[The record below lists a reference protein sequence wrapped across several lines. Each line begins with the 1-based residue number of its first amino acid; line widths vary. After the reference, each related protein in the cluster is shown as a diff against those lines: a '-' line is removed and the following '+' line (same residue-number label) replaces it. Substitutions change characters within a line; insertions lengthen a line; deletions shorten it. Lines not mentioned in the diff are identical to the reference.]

1 MPTQVIM
8 PALGMAQD
16 TGKVL
21 RWLAP
26 EGQPVVKGQPLME
39 IETDK
44 VTVEI
49 EAPASGVLAGVRAQA
64 GQDIPV
70 GQVVAFILAS
80 GESLPAEAPVIAPAP
95 PAHAAAAPTPPA
107 SPAPPRTGGR
117 PPASPKARRLAQ
129 ERGVDLSRLTGS
141 GPGGEI
147 TSADVTGAP
156 ASTPQQASPI
166 AVSGAWRTMAERLAR
181 AWSSVPHFYL
191 TRDVDAQG
199 LIEWRRRLQAV
210 VPAVTYTDLLVA
222 LTARALRTHP
232 RLTARWEDGRIA
244 GEMQIGIGIAVATAD
259 GLIVPVILRP
269 DERTVEEIARVR
281 HDLVTRA
288 QAGRLRPEDVHGGT
302 FTISNLGMFGVDAV
316 AAIVNPPQ
324 AAILG
329 VGRIADRVVAISG
342 SSAVRPAL
350 TLTLTCDHRVVDGA
364 RGAEFLG
371 TLADLIEAA
380 GERAS

>member
-1 MPTQVIM
+1 VPTQIIM

-21 RWLAP
+21 RWLAA

-49 EAPASGVLAGVRAQA
+49 EAPASGVLAGVRAQV

-70 GQVVAFILAS
+70 GQVVAFILAQ
-80 GESLPAEAPVIAPAP
+80 GESLPAEATLIAPVP
-95 PAHAAAAPTPPA
+95 PAHPAATHIAPV
-107 SPAPPRTGGR
+107 SPTPPRTGER

-147 TSADVTGAP
+147 TSADVTGA
-156 ASTPQQASPI
+156 SPI

-191 TRDVDAQG
+191 TRDVDAQR
-199 LIEWRRRLQAV
+199 LIEWRRRLHAV
-210 VPAVTYTDLLVA
+210 VPAVTYTDLVVA

-232 RLTARWEDGRIA
+232 RLAARWEDGRLA
-244 GEMQIGIGIAVATAD
+244 GEIQIGIGIAVATAD

-269 DERTVEEIARVR
+269 DERAVEDIARVR

-288 QAGRLRPEDVHGGT
+288 HAGRLRPEDVRGGT

-316 AAIVNPPQ
+316 AAMVNPPQ

-342 SSAVRPAL
+342 SPAVRPVL

-364 RGAEFLG
+364 RAAEFLV